1 MSLSTII
8 LAAGMGKRMNDP
20 TKPKVLFEIHGKPML
35 EYVIN
40 RAIEI
45 GSDRI
50 VVVVGFQ
57 RDQVISFVQDRFP
70 HVPNIAFAV
79 QEEQLG
85 TGHAVAQA
93 REALADFSGDVV
105 ILSGDVPLLTVV
117 TLRDFQD
124 FHRDS
129 GHTASLISCKI
140 DNPFGYGRIVRDD
153 ANVFCSIREEK
164 DASEAERAIG
174 EINSGIYMVR
184 SRELFDTLARIG
196 NDNAGGEYYLTDIFQ
211 ILAQEGSPIGAYAIA
226 DPLEIAGAN
235 TVEQLRELEHASLDR
250 VAVA

>member
-50 VVVVGFQ
+50 VIVVGFQ
-57 RDQVISFVQDRFP
+57 REQVIAFVRERFSD
-70 HVPNIAFAV
+70 VENIVFAV

-93 REALADFSGDVV
+93 KEPLRDFSGNVV
-105 ILSGDVPLLTVV
+105 ILSGDVPLLTTE
-117 TLRDFQD
+117 TLQEFRN
-124 FHRDS
+124 FHR
-129 GHTASLISCKI
+129 GAEHTASLISCKL
-140 DNPFGYGRIVRDD
+140 DNPFGYGRIVRDG
-153 ANVFCSIREEK
+153 AGSFMCIREEK
-164 DASEAERAIG
+164 DATEEERVIN
-174 EINSGIYMVR
+174 EINSGIYMADNAK
-184 SRELFDTLARIG
+184 LFDTLAKIG
-196 NDNAGGEYYLTDIFQ
+196 NHNAGGEYYLTDIFQ
-211 ILAQEGSPIGAYAIA
+211 ILAESGDTIGAYTIKN
-226 DPLEIAGAN
+226 PREISGAN
-235 TVEQLRELEHASLDR
+235 TVEQLRELEELSSY
-250 VAVA
+250 